1 MTISAGTRLGRYEIR
16 APLGA
21 GGMGEVYRAIDV
33 ELERP
38 VALKF
43 LPAEVASNP
52 KRMNRFVQEA
62 KAASSLNHPN
72 ILTIH
77 EIGQTPEGL
86 RFFAAELVDG
96 RTLREL
102 LARGPVRLGEAMEIT
117 IQVTSALVAAHAA
130 GVVHRDIKPENIMV
144 RGDGI
149 VKVLDFGLAKL
160 SERQV
165 APADSEAATRALVNT
180 DPGAVMGT
188 VAYMSPEQARGTELD
203 ARTDIWSLGAVLYEM
218 ITGRAPFTGET
229 VSHIIVSILEKE
241 PPPASS
247 YACEVP
253 ETLEWIISETLTKD
267 RDERTQT
274 ARELLGK
281 LRRLKQRLD
290 AEAHLNRSS
299 APDSMPSYMETIT
312 QSAGGLS
319 TPTLSAASDERV
331 TTQGAQ
337 TVTARSGEAVTAPTV
352 SSIEYFTNGIRTHKK
367 GFTLVTAVFVLTI
380 LGVAF
385 GVYKLTTRE
394 QPSAAFQTIK
404 ITRLTT
410 GGKIGN
416 ANIVGSV
423 SISPDG
429 KYVVFETQEGPKSSL
444 WLRQIATNS
453 LQQIVPPS
461 DSELG
466 GTTFSP
472 DGEYVYYVV
481 KDQSNPQGV
490 LYQVATLGGNA
501 RKLLTGASGPVTFSP
516 DGKQIAFVNK
526 RVNEDML
533 MIANA
538 DGTGE
543 PRKLIVRQQPEYFY
557 SEGPSWSPDGRM
569 IACSA
574 GSRGQGARN
583 FSVMAVSVSDGEP
596 HVVTDKL
603 IDPARVLWLADGKG
617 LIVAA
622 YEQLTSIG
630 TQLWYVSYPEG
641 EVRRITNDLN
651 GYGTIS
657 LGLTRDSKAIATVQ
671 EDWST
676 QLWSAAVGDKG
687 GSARQITQGKY
698 DGWGYDAWGGVAY
711 TPDGRIIY
719 GAVTGEQFDLW
730 IMNADSSEQKQ
741 LTADQYLEG
750 GPAVSADGRYIV
762 FDSNRVGKRNI
773 WRMDLDGGNLKQL
786 TFGEYTD
793 RSPVFSRDGQW
804 IFFDSLRSGER
815 AIWRIPVAGGEPV
828 RLASGKGTRPSVS
841 PDGQWLAYFSTDVS
855 DQLNLNVVSVTGEGP
870 MQTFA
875 LPRTATGGNAT
886 FGIHWTPDSRSL
898 CYADNPAV
906 NVSQI
911 TCQPREGGNS
921 SRLVEFNSGAIFY
934 FALSPDQKQ
943 VLVSRSFVSDDVVLI
958 RDAK

>member
-1 MTISAGTRLGRYEIR
+1 
-16 APLGA
+16 
-21 GGMGEVYRAIDV
+21 MGEVYLATDT
-33 ELERP
+33 ELDRT
-38 VALKF
+38 VALKI
-43 LPAEVASNP
+43 LPTQLASDQQ
-52 KRMNRFVQEA
+52 RMRRFVQEA
-62 KAASSLNHPN
+62 KAASGLNHQN
-72 ILTIH
+72 IITIYD
-77 EIGQTPEGL
+77 IGQANSTRYIATE
-86 RFFAAELVDG
+86 FVDG
-96 RTLREL
+96 LTLRQRMKQGA
-102 LARGPVRLGEAMEIT
+102 LAVSEALEVATQIA
-117 IQVTSALVAAHAA
+117 SALSAAHDA
-130 GVVHRDIKPENIMV
+130 GIVHRDIKPENIMI
-144 RGDGI
+144 RSRDGF
-149 VKVLDFGLAKL
+149 VKVLDFGLVKL
-160 SERQV
+160 TENQAATTDTE
-165 APADSEAATRALVNT
+165 APTRALVNT
-180 DPGAVMGT
+180 DAGTVMGT
-188 VAYMSPEQARGTELD
+188 VAYMSPEQARGKTVD
-203 ARTDIWSLGAVLYEM
+203 ARSDIWSLGVILYEM
-218 ITGRAPFTGET
+218 VAGYAPFGGET
-229 VSHIIVSILEKE
+229 SADIIAAIVKTE
-241 PPPASS
+241 PPSLSRAAPDLP
-247 YACEVP
+247 VR
-253 ETLEWIISETLTKD
+253 LEEIITKALEKD
-267 RDERTQT
+267 RDDRYQT
-274 ARELLGK
+274 IKDLLVD
-281 LRRLKQRLD
+281 LRRLKKRIDFEAEMHRSLP
-290 AEAHLNRSS
+290 AEANAQSASARTSS
-299 APDSMPSYMETIT
+299 AMIQPNSQTIMVEPARPT
-312 QSAGGLS
+312 SSA
-319 TPTLSAASDERV
+319 EYI
-331 TTQGAQ
+331 
-337 TVTARSGEAVTAPTV
+337 V
-352 SSIEYFTNGIRTHKK
+352 SEIKRHKI
-367 GFTLVTAVFVLTI
+367 GVALVTAVVVLTI
-380 LGVAF
+380 LGGAF

-416 ANIVGSV
+416 ANIVGAV

-453 LQQIVPPS
+453 LQQIVPPI
-461 DSELG
+461 DSEIG

-481 KDQSNPQGV
+481 RDQSNNQGV

-526 RVNEDML
+526 REHEDML
-533 MIANA
+533 LIANA

-543 PRKLIVRQQPEYFY
+543 PRKLIARQQPEYF
-557 SEGPSWSPDGRM
+557 SFEGPSWSPDGRM

-574 GSRGQGARN
+574 GSRGQGARDS
-583 FSVMAVSVSDGEP
+583 SVMAVSVSDGKP
-596 HVVTDKL
+596 HVITDKL
-603 IDPARVLWLADGKG
+603 HDPARVLWLADGKG

-622 YEQLTSIG
+622 FEQLSSIG
-630 TQLWYVSYPEG
+630 TQLWHVSYPEG

-657 LGLTRDSKAIATVQ
+657 LGLTRDSKTIVTVQ

-676 QLWSAAVGDKG
+676 QLWSAAVRDKG

-711 TPDGRIIY
+711 IPDGRIIY

-730 IMNADSSEQKQ
+730 IMNADSSGQKQ

-750 GPAVSADGRYIV
+750 GPAVSPDGRYIV
-762 FDSNRVGKRNI
+762 FDSNRAGKRNI
-773 WRMDLDGGNLKQL
+773 WRMDLDGGNLNQL

-804 IFFDSLRSGER
+804 IFFDSVRSGER
-815 AIWRIPVAGGEPV
+815 AIWRMPVAGGEPV
-828 RLASGKGTRPSVS
+828 KLAGRKGARPSVS

-855 DQLNLNVVSVTGEGP
+855 DQVNLNVVSVTGEGP
-870 MQTFA
+870 MQRFA
-875 LPRTATGGNAT
+875 LPPTAKFFGT
-886 FGIHWTPDSRSL
+886 FAIQWTPDSRSL

-911 TCQPREGGNS
+911 ICQPREGGNP
-921 SRLVEFNSGAIFY
+921 SRLVEFNSGGIFY